1 VAKKKDAN
9 PKNNTTPPAD
19 EDRNAR
25 FDRLYPGKSELT
37 LEQYLTKQSDTE
49 MATQRFRK
57 FDSNSDGILTREEF
71 VRGGKKS
78 N

>member
-1 VAKKKDAN
+1 TKDTN
-9 PKNNTTPPAD
+9 PKNAATQPAD

-25 FDRLYPGKSELT
+25 FDRLDPGKSELT
-37 LEQYLTKQSDTE
+37 LEQFLAKQSDTE

-71 VRGGKKS
+71 VRAGKKS